1 MLQTSTKEINTST
14 HYETETEKNH
24 KKIQKY
30 VTEMNI
36 IHQQCEDYAVYL
48 Q

>member
-14 HYETETEKNH
+14 HYGTETEKH